1 MKELEEA
8 AKKYADYKS
17 TNGSNNEYYGF
28 IAGAKWAIENNL
40 DISGKLFSEDIVK
53 LRELHG
59 KIFSSNGHFDESD
72 VEAYESLVNKY
83 EGIDLT
89 KIFG

>member
-1 MKELEEA
+1 MKQLEDA
-8 AKKYADYKS
+8 AKQYAEEQNSAY
-17 TNGSNNEYYGF
+17 SNDYYGF

-40 DISGKLFSEDIVK
+40 AISGKLLSEDIVK

-59 KIFSSNGHFDESD
+59 KIFSSNGHFDDND
-72 VEAYESLVNKY
+72 VEPYESLVNKY
-83 EGIDLT
+83 EGLDLT

>member
-1 MKELEEA
+1 MKQLEDA
-8 AKKYADYKS
+8 AKQYAEEQNSAY
-17 TNGSNNEYYGF
+17 SNDYYGF

-40 DISGKLFSEDIVK
+40 AISGKLLSEDIVK

-59 KIFSSNGHFDESD
+59 KIFSSNVHFDEND

-83 EGIDLT
+83 EGLDLT

>member
-1 MKELEEA
+1 MKDLEEA
-8 AKKYADYKS
+8 AKKYAEEQNSSY
-17 TNGSNNEYYGF
+17 SNDYYGF
-28 IAGAKWAIENNL
+28 FAGAKWAIENTL
-40 DISGKLFSEDIVK
+40 DISGKLMSEDIVK

-59 KIFSSNGHFDESD
+59 KIFSSNGNFDESD

-83 EGIDLT
+83 EGLDLT